1 LALVDC
7 SQTVPTSPTSALLGD
22 YGGAVDADE
31 SGFVKLGLYDPA
43 APNAT
48 DRLATLRYLVAHGA
62 TDDDLVAAATA
73 DAISAVAGN
82 LVQRRHDRIPTREV
96 AERAG
101 ITIEVVQRL
110 MRTAG
115 LGEPGP
121 DDAVFFDNDIA
132 TFRIFNAG
140 AAIFGVESTLQFVR
154 VAGAALATIA
164 DAAMT
169 NFGRDV
175 VPRLDAENASELVRA
190 QTGEMASLVLFD
202 EVPTV
207 LTNLFIHHAE
217 SAVRRS
223 QAAGSLETSDLTV
236 AFLDLVG
243 STVLAEGLSADD
255 LGAVVSDF
263 EQQATQL
270 VSAADG
276 RVVKMI
282 GDEVML
288 ITTDAAA
295 ACAVALDLADW
306 VERHPV
312 LGRLHGGLA
321 AGDLVRGYGDY
332 YGPIV
337 NTAARATKMA
347 EPGSILVTAAVRDR
361 VSNNQVSFETIGEHQ
376 LRGIDSAV
384 ELFRLNRT

>member
-1 LALVDC
+1 
-7 SQTVPTSPTSALLGD
+7 
-22 YGGAVDADE
+22 
-31 SGFVKLGLYDPA
+31 
-43 APNAT
+43 
-48 DRLATLRYLVAHGA
+48 
-62 TDDDLVAAATA
+62 
-73 DAISAVAGN
+73 
-82 LVQRRHDRIPTREV
+82 
-96 AERAG
+96 
-101 ITIEVVQRL
+101 
-110 MRTAG
+110 
-115 LGEPGP
+115 
-121 DDAVFFDNDIA
+121 
-132 TFRIFNAG
+132 
-140 AAIFGVESTLQFVR
+140 
-154 VAGAALATIA
+154 
-164 DAAMT
+164 MT

-175 VPRLDAENASELVRA
+175 VPRLDAEAASELVRA

-243 STVLAEGLSADD
+243 STALAEGLSADE
-255 LGAVVSDF
+255 LGGVVSDF

-288 ITTDAAA
+288 VTTDAAS

-306 VERHPV
+306 VEDHPV

-337 NTAARATKMA
+337 NTAARATELA
-347 EPGSILVTAAVRDR
+347 EPGTILVTSAVRDR
-361 VSNNQVSFETIGEHQ
+361 ALDADLSFETAGEHR
-376 LRGIDSAV
+376 LRGMDAAI
-384 ELFRLNRT
+384 ELFRLRRTEGTS

>member
-1 LALVDC
+1 
-7 SQTVPTSPTSALLGD
+7 LLGD
-22 YGGAVDADE
+22 YGGSVDPDE
-31 SGFVKLGLYDPA
+31 RGFVKLGLYDPA
-43 APNAT
+43 APNAE
-48 DRLATLRYLVAHGA
+48 DRLATLRYLVGQGA
-62 TDDDLVAAATA
+62 TDDDLVAAAA
-73 DAISAVAGN
+73 DDAFVPLAGN
-82 LVQRRHDRIPTREV
+82 LVQRRRARISARAV
-96 AERAG
+96 AKRAG
-101 ITIEVVQRL
+101 VSIELTQRF

-115 LGEPGP
+115 LGEPDP
-121 DDAVFFDNDIA
+121 DDAVFFEDDVA

-140 AAIFGVESTLQFVR
+140 AAIFGVESSLQWVR
-154 VAGAALATIA
+154 VAGAALATVT

-175 VPRLDAENASELVRA
+175 VPRLDAERASELERA
-190 QTGEMASLVLFD
+190 QTGEMASLILFD
-202 EVPTV
+202 ELPTV
-207 LTNLFIHHAE
+207 ITNLFVHHAE
-217 SAVRRS
+217 SAARRS
-223 QAAGSLETSDLTV
+223 QTAGSLETSDLTV

-243 STVLAEGLSADD
+243 STALAEGLSADE

-270 VSAADG
+270 VSAAGG

-288 ITTDAAA
+288 VTTDAAA
-295 ACAVALDLADW
+295 ACAVALELADW

-337 NTAARATKMA
+337 NTAARVTKIA
-347 EPGSILVTAAVRDR
+347 EPGSILVTTAVRNR
-361 VSNNQVSFETIGEHQ
+361 VSNNDVSFETIGEHE

-384 ELFRLNRT
+384 ELFRLHRHSESP

>member
-1 LALVDC
+1 MDSEEPEWL
-7 SQTVPTSPTSALLGD
+7 Q
-22 YGGAVDADE
+22 
-31 SGFVKLGLYDPA
+31 LGLYDPS

-48 DRLATLRYLVAHGA
+48 DRLATLRYLAARGA
-62 TDDDLVAAATA
+62 TDDELV
-73 DAISAVAGN
+73 SAVASDALTALAGY
-82 LVQRRHDRIPTREV
+82 LVQRRHERISTREA
-96 AERAG
+96 AERAE
-101 ITIEVVQRL
+101 ITIELAQRL

-121 DDAVFFDNDIA
+121 DDAALFEDDIA

-140 AAIFGVESTLQFVR
+140 VAIFGVESTLQFVR
-154 VAGAALATIA
+154 VAGAALAAIA
-164 DAAMT
+164 DAAMS

-175 VPRLDAENASELVRA
+175 VPRLDAEEASELVRA

-243 STVLAEGLSADD
+243 STVLAEGLSADE

-288 ITTDAAA
+288 VTTDTAS

-306 VERHPV
+306 VEHHRV
-312 LGRLHGGLA
+312 LGQLHGGLA

-337 NTAARATKMA
+337 NTAARATELA
-347 EPGSILVTAAVRDR
+347 EPGAILVTAAVRDR
-361 VSNNQVSFETIGEHQ
+361 VLETDLSFETVGEHY
-376 LRGIDSAV
+376 LRGMDAPV
-384 ELFRLNRT
+384 ELFRLRRTEGTS